1 MRYYLKTAAL
11 AVFVCLVSAGS
22 AVAASKCYTPEEAAA
37 EQGLRIHSE
46 LMVIGLNCQAM
57 KFKDGTNLYLEY
69 RKFTNAHSDLF
80 SGYEATMMDYYKRQG
95 IPDPEAK
102 LNTLRTQLA
111 NKISDS
117 AVRMK
122 PDRFCNSYAGRIF
135 QAASMDRG
143 TLATWAST
151 IYPSL
156 PVSQPICEQ

>member
-1 MRYYLKTAAL
+1 MRYFLKTAAL
-11 AVFVCLVSAGS
+11 AVFMCIVSVGS

-46 LMVIGLNCQAM
+46 LMVIGLNCQGM
-57 KFKDGTNLYLEY
+57 KFNDGTNLYVEY
-69 RKFTNAHSDLF
+69 RKFTSDHSDLF
-80 SGYEATMMDYYKRQG
+80 SGYENTLMNYYKRQG
-95 IPDPEAK
+95 MTDPEAK

-135 QAASMDRG
+135 QAASMDRN

-151 IYPSL
+151 IYPSH